1 VSVETVPGHDI
12 SYHLLAYGKDGQER
26 PEDDGLYSRVLLG
39 AAAAVPPSDVFLFSH
54 GWNGDVPAAR
64 LQYGNWLATM
74 ADCGQDRAEA
84 DAMPGG
90 FRPLLVGLHW
100 PSKAWGDEELGAA
113 SFTAG
118 VEAQVPGDQAGSG
131 HEDDIGLL
139 VNRFASRLTDSDRTR
154 QALRTIIESALDD
167 PAPMTLP
174 AEVRQAYLTIDDDAG
189 MGAEGV
195 GGGPGDD
202 RDDFDPEVTYQA
214 CLQEDIAAFGAPS
227 LGGVLAPLRVL
238 TFWQMK
244 RRARIFG
251 ESGAALLLSAL
262 QAAVPAARFHLM
274 GHSFGCIVASAAI
287 AGPVGSARGRRPVST
302 LILVQGAMS
311 LWSFCSSIPARPER
325 PGYFRR
331 VVTEGLVQGP
341 VVTTT
346 SVRDRAVG
354 VFYPLGARARH
365 QVALAPGHLPV
376 YGGVG
381 TFGIQGASLQIADET
396 LAPAGDP
403 YDFRAGLVYNLDSDA
418 VIAKGGGAS
427 GAHSDIC
434 HPEVAHAV
442 WQATTAVQPG

>member
-1 VSVETVPGHDI
+1 VSAETVPGSDI
-12 SYHLLAYGKDGQER
+12 SYHLVVYDKDGKER
-26 PEDDGLYSRVLLG
+26 PEGNGLYSRTLLAV
-39 AAAAVPPSDVFLFSH
+39 AADAQPSDVFLFSH

-74 ADCGQDRAEA
+74 ADCAQDRAEA

-100 PSKAWGDEELGAA
+100 PSKAWGDEELGAP
-113 SFTAG
+113 SFTAE
-118 VEAQVPGDQAGSG
+118 VETQVPGDQVRCGE
-131 HEDDIGLL
+131 EDDIELL
-139 VNRFASRLTDSDRTR
+139 VDRFASRLTDSDRTR
-154 QALRTIIESALDD
+154 QALRIIIESALDD

-174 AEVRQAYLTIDDDAG
+174 AQVRQAYLTIDDEAG
-189 MGAEGV
+189 MGADGV
-195 GGGPGDD
+195 GGAPGDD
-202 RDDFDPEVTYQA
+202 RDGFDPEVTYQA
-214 CLQEDIAAFGAPS
+214 CLQEEVAAFGGLS

-251 ESGAALLLSAL
+251 ESGAAQLLSTL
-262 QAAVPAARFHLM
+262 QKAVPAARFHLM

-287 AGPVGSARGRRPVST
+287 AGPAGSARDRRPVST
-302 LILVQGAMS
+302 LVLVQGAMS
-311 LWSFCSSIPARPER
+311 LWSFCSSVPGRIEQ

-331 VVTEGLVQGP
+331 VIAQGLVLGP
-341 VVTTT
+341 IVTTT
-346 SVRDRAVG
+346 SVHDRAVG
-354 VFYPLGARARH
+354 VFYPLGARARN
-365 QVALAPGHLPV
+365 QVAMAPGQLPV

-381 TFGIQGASLQIADET
+381 TFGIQGAGLQIADET
-396 LAPAGDP
+396 LGSADDR
-403 YDFRAGLVYNLDSDA
+403 YDFRVDLISNLDSDA

-442 WQATTAVQPG
+442 WQAATAVRA

>member
-1 VSVETVPGHDI
+1 VETVPGHDI
-12 SYHLLAYGKDGQER
+12 SYHLVVYDKAGQER
-26 PEDDGLYSRVLLG
+26 PEDDGLYSRVLLAV
-39 AAAAVPPSDVFLFSH
+39 AAAAQPSDVFLFSH

-64 LQYGNWLATM
+64 LQYGNWLAAM
-74 ADCGQDRAEA
+74 ANCAEDRAKA

-113 SFTAG
+113 SFAAG
-118 VEAQVPGDQAGSG
+118 LEAQVYGGQGG
-131 HEDDIGLL
+131 GREEDDIGLI
-139 VNRFASRLTDSDRTR
+139 VDRFASRLTDSDRTR

-174 AEVRQAYLTIDDDAG
+174 AEVRRAYLTIDHEAG
-189 MGAEGV
+189 MGADGV
-195 GGGPGDD
+195 AGGPGDD
-202 RDDFDPEVTYQA
+202 RDGFDPEATYQA
-214 CLQEDIAAFGAPS
+214 CLQEDVASFGGLS
-227 LGGVLAPLRVL
+227 LGGLLAPLRVL

-251 ESGAALLLSAL
+251 ESGAAHLLSAL
-262 QAAVPAARFHLM
+262 QKAVPTARFHLM

-287 AGPVGSARGRRPVST
+287 AGPVGSARDRRPVST
-302 LILVQGAMS
+302 LVLVQGAMS
-311 LWSFCSSIPARPER
+311 LWSFCSSIPALPER
-325 PGYFRR
+325 PGYFRQ
-331 VVTEGLVQGP
+331 VMAEGLVQGP
-341 VVTTT
+341 IVTTT
-346 SVRDRAVG
+346 SVHDRAVG

-365 QVALAPGHLPV
+365 QVALVPGQLPV

-381 TFGIQGASLQIADET
+381 TFGIQGAGMQIADET
-396 LAPAGDP
+396 LGSADDP
-403 YDFRAGLVYNLDSDA
+403 YDFRADLVSNLDSDA

-442 WQATTAVQPG
+442 WQAVTAVRPG

>member
-1 VSVETVPGHDI
+1 VESVPGHDVR
-12 SYHLLAYGKDGQER
+12 YHLVAYGKDGQER
-26 PEDDGLYSRVLLG
+26 PEADGLHSRVLLG
-39 AAAAVPPSDVFLFSH
+39 AAAAAQPSDVFLFSH

-64 LQYGNWLATM
+64 LQYGKWLATM
-74 ADCGQDRAEA
+74 VDCAQDRAEA

-118 VEAQVPGDQAGSG
+118 LEAQEVPGDQVGG
-131 HEDDIGLL
+131 GDEDDIGLL
-139 VNRFASRLTDSDRTR
+139 VDRFASRLTDSDRTR
-154 QALRTIIESALDD
+154 QALRTIIESALND

-174 AEVRQAYLTIDDDAG
+174 AQVRQAYLTIDDEAG

-202 RDDFDPEVTYQA
+202 RDGFDPEVTYQA
-214 CLQEDIAAFGAPS
+214 CLQEDLVAFGTPS

-251 ESGAALLLSAL
+251 EKGAAQLLSAL
-262 QAAVPAARFHLM
+262 QAAAPAARFHLI

-287 AGPVGSARGRRPVST
+287 AGPAGSARGRRPVNT
-302 LILVQGAMS
+302 LVLAQGAMS
-311 LWSFCSSIPARPER
+311 LWSFCSSIPARPDR

-331 VVTEGLVQGP
+331 VMAEGLVQGP

-354 VFYPLGARARH
+354 VFYPLGARAQH
-365 QVALAPGHLPV
+365 QIALVPGQLPV

-381 TFGIQGASLQIADET
+381 TFGIQGAGLRIADET
-396 LAPAGDP
+396 LGPAGDP
-403 YDFRAGLVYNLDSDA
+403 YDFRADLVYNLDSDT

-442 WQATTAVQPG
+442 WQAVIAVQPG

>member
-1 VSVETVPGHDI
+1 VETVPGHDI
-12 SYHLLAYGKDGQER
+12 SYHLVAYGKDGQER
-26 PEDDGLYSRVLLG
+26 PEDDCPYSSVLLG
-39 AAAAVPPSDVFLFSH
+39 AAAAAQPSDVFLFSH

-74 ADCGQDRAEA
+74 ADCAEDRAEA

-118 VEAQVPGDQAGSG
+118 VEAQAPGDQTGDD
-131 HEDDIGLL
+131 EDDIGLL
-139 VNRFASRLTDSDRTR
+139 VDRFAVRLTDSDQTR

-174 AEVRQAYLTIDDDAG
+174 VEVRQAYLTIDDEAG

-202 RDDFDPEVTYQA
+202 RDGFDPEVTYQA
-214 CLQEDIAAFGAPS
+214 CLQEDMAAFGAPS

-251 ESGAALLLSAL
+251 ENGAAQLLTAL
-262 QAAVPAARFHLM
+262 QAAVPTARFHLM

-287 AGPVGSARGRRPVST
+287 AGPVGPTRGRRPVST
-302 LILVQGAMS
+302 LVLVQGAMS

-325 PGYFRR
+325 PGYFRP
-331 VVTEGLVQGP
+331 VVAEGLVQGP

-365 QVALAPGHLPV
+365 QVGYLVPGQLPV

-381 TFGIQGASLQIADET
+381 TFGIQGAGLQITDET
-396 LAPAGDP
+396 LGPAGDP
-403 YDFRAGLVYNLDSDA
+403 YDFRAELVYNLDSDE

-442 WQATTAVQPG
+442 WQAVTAV

>member
-1 VSVETVPGHDI
+1 MSVETVPGHDV
-12 SYHLLAYGKDGQER
+12 SYHLVAYGKDGQER
-26 PEDDGLYSRVLLG
+26 PEGEGLYSRVLLG
-39 AAAAVPPSDVFLFSH
+39 VAATAQPSDVFLFSH

-64 LQYGNWLATM
+64 LQYGKWLATM
-74 ADCGQDRAEA
+74 VDCAQDRAEA

-90 FRPLLVGLHW
+90 FRPLLIGLHW

-113 SFTAG
+113 SFTVG
-118 VEAQVPGDQAGSG
+118 VETQAPGDQTVGSD
-131 HEDDIGLL
+131 EDDIGLL
-139 VNRFASRLTDSDRTR
+139 VDRFASRLADSGRTR
-154 QALRTIIESALDD
+154 QALRTIIESALND
-167 PAPMTLP
+167 PAPTTLP
-174 AEVRQAYLTIDDDAG
+174 GSVRQAYLAIDGEVG

-202 RDDFDPEVTYQA
+202 RDGFDPEVTYQA
-214 CLQEDIAAFGAPS
+214 CLQEDLAAFGIPS

-251 ESGAALLLSAL
+251 ESGAAQLLSAL
-262 QAAVPAARFHLM
+262 QAAAPAARFHLM

-287 AGPVGSARGRRPVST
+287 AGPTGSARGRRPVNT
-302 LILVQGAMS
+302 LVLVQGAMS
-311 LWSFCSSIPARPER
+311 LWSFCSSIPARPGR

-331 VVTEGLVQGP
+331 VMAEGLVQGP

-354 VFYPLGARARH
+354 VFYPLGART
-365 QVALAPGHLPV
+365 QQQIALAPGQLPV

-381 TFGIQGASLQIADET
+381 TFGIQGADLQIADET
-396 LAPAGDP
+396 LGPAGDP
-403 YDFRAGLVYNLDSDA
+403 YDFRAGPVYNLDSDA
-418 VIAKGGGAS
+418 IIAKGGGAS

-442 WQATTAVQPG
+442 WQAVTTVQLG

>member
-1 VSVETVPGHDI
+1 MSLETVPGHDI
-12 SYHLLAYGKDGQER
+12 SYHLVAYGKDGQER
-26 PEDDGLYSRVLLG
+26 LEGDGPYSHVLLG
-39 AAAAVPPSDVFLFSH
+39 AAATAQPSDVFLFSH

-64 LQYGNWLATM
+64 LQYGKWLATM
-74 ADCGQDRAEA
+74 VDCAQDRAKA

-90 FRPLLVGLHW
+90 FSPLLVGLHW

-118 VEAQVPGDQAGSG
+118 VEAQAPGDQDDGD
-131 HEDDIGLL
+131 EDDIGLL
-139 VNRFASRLTDSDRTR
+139 VDRFASRLTDSDRTR
-154 QALRTIIESALDD
+154 QALRTIIEFALND

-174 AEVRQAYLTIDDDAG
+174 AEVQQAYLTIDDEAG
-189 MGAEGV
+189 MRAEGV

-202 RDDFDPEVTYQA
+202 RDGFDPEVTYQA
-214 CLQEDIAAFGAPS
+214 CLQEDLAAFGAPS

-251 ESGAALLLSAL
+251 ESGAAQLLSAL
-262 QAAVPAARFHLM
+262 QAAAPVARFHLM

-287 AGPVGSARGRRPVST
+287 AGPVASARGRRPVNT
-302 LILVQGAMS
+302 LALVQGAMS

-331 VVTEGLVQGP
+331 VMAEGLVQGP

-346 SVRDRAVG
+346 SVHDRAVG
-354 VFYPLGARARH
+354 VFYPLGARAR
-365 QVALAPGHLPV
+365 QQIALVPDELPI

-381 TFGIQGASLQIADET
+381 TFGIQGAGLQIADET
-396 LAPAGDP
+396 LGPAGDP
-403 YDFRAGLVYNLDSDA
+403 YDFRANLVYNLDSDA

-427 GAHSDIC
+427 GAHSDVC
-434 HPEVAHAV
+434 HPAVAHAV
-442 WQATTAVQPG
+442 SQAVTAAQPG

>member
-1 VSVETVPGHDI
+1 VGERARQAR
-12 SYHLLAYGKDGQER
+12 HLTALTQE
-26 PEDDGLYSRVLLG
+26 L
-39 AAAAVPPSDVFLFSH
+39 AAA
-54 GWNGDVPAAR
+54 G
-64 LQYGNWLATM
+64 
-74 ADCGQDRAEA
+74 
-84 DAMPGG
+84 
-90 FRPLLVGLHW
+90 
-100 PSKAWGDEELGAA
+100 
-113 SFTAG
+113 TA
-118 VEAQVPGDQAGSG
+118 
-131 HEDDIGLL
+131 
-139 VNRFASRLTDSDRTR
+139 FASMSVGGRQVKIARHDSDRTR

-174 AEVRQAYLTIDDDAG
+174 AQVRQAYLTIDDEAG

-202 RDDFDPEVTYQA
+202 RDGFDPEVTYQA
-214 CLQEDIAAFGAPS
+214 CLQEDLAAFGTPS

-251 ESGAALLLSAL
+251 ESGAAQLLSAL
-262 QAAVPAARFHLM
+262 QAAAPAARFHLM

-287 AGPVGSARGRRPVST
+287 AGPTGSASARRPVST
-302 LILVQGAMS
+302 LVLVQGALS

-331 VVTEGLVQGP
+331 VVAEGLVRGP

-346 SVRDRAVG
+346 SVHDRAVG
-354 VFYPLGARARH
+354 VFYPLGARAR
-365 QVALAPGHLPV
+365 QQIALEAGQLPV

-381 TFGIQGASLQIADET
+381 TFGIQGAGLQIADGT
-396 LAPAGDP
+396 LGPAGDP
-403 YDFRAGLVYNLDSDA
+403 YDFRADLVYNLDSDA

-427 GAHSDIC
+427 GTHSDIC

-442 WQATTAVQPG
+442 WQAVTAVQSG

>member
-1 VSVETVPGHDI
+1 METVPGHDI
-12 SYHLLAYGKDGQER
+12 SYHLVAYGKDGQER

-39 AAAAVPPSDVFLFSH
+39 AAAAAQPSDVFLFSH

-74 ADCGQDRAEA
+74 ADCAQDRAEA

-118 VEAQVPGDQAGSG
+118 VEVQVPGDQAGG
-131 HEDDIGLL
+131 DEDDIGLL
-139 VNRFASRLTDSDRTR
+139 VDRFASRLTDSDRTR

-174 AEVRQAYLTIDDDAG
+174 AEVRQAYLTIDDEAG

-202 RDDFDPEVTYQA
+202 RDGFDAEVTYQA
-214 CLQEDIAAFGAPS
+214 CLQEDMAAFGAPS

-251 ESGAALLLSAL
+251 ESGAAQLLSAL
-262 QAAVPAARFHLM
+262 QAAAPAARFHLM

-302 LILVQGAMS
+302 LVLVQGAMS

-331 VVTEGLVQGP
+331 VMAEGLVQGP

-346 SVRDRAVG
+346 SVHDRAVG

-365 QVALAPGHLPV
+365 QVALVPGQLPV

-381 TFGIQGASLQIADET
+381 TFGIQGAGQQIADET
-396 LAPAGDP
+396 LDPAGDP
-403 YDFRAGLVYNLDSDA
+403 YDFRAHLVYNLDSDT
-418 VIAKGGGAS
+418 VIANGGGAS

-442 WQATTAVQPG
+442 WQAVTAVQPG